1 MGLLV
6 AGGIDLG
13 RLRDDEIQRHFLAV
27 AVDLHRDGVAGSLLG
42 FDGVEVIRRGHGFAR
57 ELGDDVALLQA
68 GTLSRAHAG
77 NLGDIHADRH
87 GILLAH
93 VFGDVA
99 NGDAQ
104 HNLAALG
111 LILDGIRIVDHLSD
125 KILDVVDRDGVAD
138 AFDAHGRALGHR
150 QCR

>member
-1 MGLLV
+1 M
-6 AGGIDLG
+6 
-13 RLRDDEIQRHFLAV
+13 
-27 AVDLHRDGVAGSLLG
+27 
-42 FDGVEVIRRGHGFAR
+42 
-57 ELGDDVALLQA
+57 QA

-99 NGDAQ
+99 DGDAQ

-125 KILDVVDRDGVAD
+125 KVLDVVDRDGVAD
-138 AFDAHGRALGHR
+138 AFDAHGRALGIDNADDVAVGIKQRTAGVAGVNRRIRLDGVDGHVVNG
-150 QCR
+150 QFLLWLCKP